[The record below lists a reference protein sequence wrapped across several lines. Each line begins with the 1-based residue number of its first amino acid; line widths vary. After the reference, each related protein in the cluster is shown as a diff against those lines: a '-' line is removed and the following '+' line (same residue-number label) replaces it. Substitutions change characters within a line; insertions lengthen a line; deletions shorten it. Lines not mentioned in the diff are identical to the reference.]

1 MSHRGEIFFGQ
12 QLLCGVSQHK
22 ITNLPQHHR
31 GQKGWVML
39 HAHFQS
45 RTTNLAL
52 GALGALGVAVL
63 HPCELLGLDYIA
75 HSGTQFLLASLR
87 EIKCEEMEWNTR

>member
-1 MSHRGEIFFGQ
+1 
-12 QLLCGVSQHK
+12 
-22 ITNLPQHHR
+22 
-31 GQKGWVML
+31 ML

-45 RTTNLAL
+45 RSTNLAL

-63 HPCELLGLDYIA
+63 HPCELLGLNYIA

-87 EIKCEEMEWNTR
+87 EITCEEKEWNTRSFDLMCLIYLLEQHFY